1 MLLGFEN
8 CGIIFTQLCDLL
20 QLFCSEMV
28 QSPSLIIYKIV
39 DEGQGGTSFSYFLIE
54 QSDTD
59 NEVGHFD
66 KLSDF
71 NRPIEVDKW
80 P

>member
-8 CGIIFTQLCDLL
+8 CGIIFTQLGHLL
-20 QLFCSEMV
+20 QLFCSEMM
-28 QSPSLIIYKIV
+28 QSPSLIIHEIV
-39 DEGQGGTSFSYFLIE
+39 DEGQGGASFSYFLIE
-54 QSDTD
+54 QSDAD
-59 NEVGHFD
+59 NEVRHFD
-66 KLSDF
+66 ELSNF